1 MTPIYAQHVNEQLA
15 RDELD
20 PLQILY
26 KDATLVQGFQQKV
39 TSIFFDPFGQRPD
52 YHYAMTVL
60 FVYEYFARGP
70 DFVMPTNPQD
80 LHARDVVRAWNF
92 KAALESQLS
101 DQAVLDATKVLSFA
115 LSGIYNPAGRAN
127 VGLGDYAF
135 GLVENSALFNGIPE
149 SVASSSPVSTI
160 LSQIVHHSIFDDVN
174 IEQYQAVS
182 YRLWNVWQSQ
192 VNDSGPTGFWVSGIR
207 SAEAQVTDIDEDNG
221 YDPYHVHR
229 TTIYGKDLM
238 DWVSA
243 NANQSYMNKGVS
255 VNNTEHHFVYKK
267 HKPTDGGESASCFI
281 AGTKILTVHGPTN
294 IEQLATGAQVLTRAE
309 PIQWGVLSNELV
321 RFPAPKQIYGFNG
334 SQAFFT
340 AGHVF
345 FTSTGLRAV
354 DPMLARRENPWIEV
368 GKLRA
373 GHHLVQTVNGEE
385 YTNVEITSI
394 DPSPCQDKYVY
405 GVHLREGLRSYHAN
419 GYLTAVN
426 YPEITVSSI
435 GEQLNSLPS
444 KEKLRVLSHFKE
456 LSPLLGRFGGQ
467 TVLEAL
473 ERETNTKS
481 IYYGGKASE
490 RHPFLLRDL
499 TMPYVLQCRDS
510 KAYRSS
516 LELYNGVL
524 YIDGKYCE
532 HASFKADALAWSRK
546 LSDDI
551 WEHAYCK
558 FYYHGK
564 QAKGWLAHAG
574 NPPGS
579 AISDLQ
585 KPMAIRLLPGCLGK
599 LPKKQR
605 VRRNQF
611 RRPETRTIA
620 PREEV
625 HKGTSVRENG
635 EWVKVASKVRNNNDT
650 QSEVKALKEDDVE
663 RITWNLQYDEAAYD
677 PSQPVSTWKPNVT
690 IGTVSVDVDEDE
702 HIDFASMR
710 FDKYDQV
717 REALINHSKI
727 EQSDTQKLDLSSM
740 TDLYDHEISYDAS
753 NMEHHTFTLGYAEAI
768 LVSSDEF
775 KQWVVDH
782 PDYLDLAQ
790 MPPIKNL
797 HFTNIGMGSSFS
809 LPLLMQTVK
818 IQMLPGDD
826 RMVGIIRQY
835 DNYAD
840 GQNGTPHYMAGLV
853 WDQTTMSLRSAM
865 VAPHEA
871 MASASRSPLQAHREA
886 LPAAF
891 AMADAGLG
899 DTDDTV
905 DDLAKVSYS
914 QSAVNQA
921 VQSLMSGVMQWHMD
935 ESERKT
941 FFGTSQPT
949 GLPHQF
955 TTDIV
960 GSPTA
965 KWLKETYARAYIG
978 QILTQQD
985 GQIRDS
991 LRFTA
996 QEKKNIRYFWNGKG
1010 EGCLSRSQI
1019 YKDLERGLT
1028 RWKIRDM
1035 YKEVATAF
1043 NDQNGQ
1049 GGVFYSNAL
1058 VSKFTT
1064 PLGLAQVC
1072 QVDPNTGSTMLT
1084 KLAAIMDALDQGAT
1098 QTWERKYNPDT
1109 NSGILPK
1116 TLTVQDTNSNQLTFK
1131 VLGYQSGKTWKSP
1144 YWAVDQAAGDS
1155 AANEYL
1161 QEQWLQDTLIDIVTA
1176 LIENDQNFEADVLNT
1191 MGKDIESFGKQQA
1204 NWAELSAK
1212 QKSQLVVAAFGNR
1225 LYKFVQ
1231 GMGYALGWVKT
1242 AGGWVLDKGKRL
1254 VASWRK
1260 GSSRI
1265 GDAAEKAVE
1274 AEPPPNSISGPLMKS
1289 CFFILGLTA
1298 LGVSI
1303 WNCTD
1308 KWSKSNT
1315 ADRGLMI
1322 SSIFAAFR
1330 QATVMGVDA
1339 MEAIVRYRTGVV
1351 SDAVEQSLQNTFD
1364 EIMSQIAGDDIAV
1377 LEPSATTPLLAVPKR
1392 SFAVQVELARDLQNN
1407 EGNLEPLA
1415 EGEEPGF
1422 IDILEAIAENV
1433 DTIVK
1438 FKAVFNVARAA
1449 LQIFGYVI
1457 SIAVAIFMTWQLVQ
1471 NWSSMDTGHKVFQ
1484 SIQTALALVEAA
1496 ASLFMLGVS
1505 VSSPCLHTVGWFGL
1519 STYLLV
1525 HRQTLWLGGRVRSL
1539 AGKLSVRPLQPQLH
1553 RSLSQPPQ
1561 SSWLLRLS
1569 SLCKPITE
1577 ELNLLQQY

>member
-15 RDELD
+15 KDKLD
-20 PLQILY
+20 PLHILC
-26 KDATLVQGFQQKV
+26 KDQALVQEYQQKV
-39 TSIFFDPFGQRPD
+39 TNSKFFDPFGQRPD

-60 FVYEYFARGP
+60 FVYEYFARGS
-70 DFVMPTNPQD
+70 DFVMPTDPQD
-80 LHARDVVRAWNF
+80 LHARDTVKAWNF
-92 KAALESQLS
+92 KAALGSQLN
-101 DQAVLDATKVLSFA
+101 DETVLDATKVLSFA
-115 LSGIYNPAGRAN
+115 LSGIYNPTGRAN
-127 VGLGDYAF
+127 VGLGEYAF
-135 GLVENSALFNGIPE
+135 GLAESSVLCNGIPKTA
-149 SVASSSPVSTI
+149 ASLSPVSAIT
-160 LSQIVHHSIFDDVN
+160 SQIVHRSIFDDID
-174 IEQYQAVS
+174 IEEYQALS

-192 VNDSGPTGFWVSGIR
+192 VNDSGPTGFWVSGVR
-207 SAEAQVTDIDEDNG
+207 GAEAQVTNIDEDNG
-221 YDPYHVHR
+221 GDPYHVHR
-229 TTIYGKDLM
+229 TTIYGKDLV

-243 NANQSYMNKGVS
+243 NANQPYINKGVS
-255 VNNTEHHFVYKK
+255 VNNTEHSFAYKK
-267 HKPTDGGESASCFI
+267 HEPSGGGGSCFV
-281 AGTKILTVHGPTN
+281 AGTKILTAHGQTN
-294 IEQLATGAQVLTRAE
+294 IEQLAAGAQVLTRAE
-309 PIQWGVLSNELV
+309 PVQWGVRSNELV
-321 RFPAPKQIYGFNG
+321 RSPAPKQIYGFNG
-334 SQAFFT
+334 GQAFFT

-354 DPMLARRENPWIEV
+354 DPTLARRENPWIEV
-368 GKLRA
+368 GQLRV
-373 GHHLVQTVNGEE
+373 GHHLVHTVDGKE

-394 DPSPCQDKYVY
+394 DPSSCQDEYVY

-435 GEQLNSLPS
+435 GEQLASLPA
-444 KEKLRVLSHFKE
+444 KDKLRILSLFKE
-456 LSPLLGRFGGQ
+456 ISPLLGRFGGQ

-473 ERETNTKS
+473 ERETNIKS
-481 IYYGGKASE
+481 IHYGGKAPE

-499 TMPYVLQCRDS
+499 TMPYVLQYRDS
-510 KAYRSS
+510 KTFGSS

-524 YIDGKYCE
+524 YVDGKYCE
-532 HASFKADALAWSRK
+532 HASFTENALAWSRE
-546 LSDDI
+546 LSDNT

-564 QAKGWLAHAG
+564 QARGWLTHG
-574 NPPGS
+574 DKTSGS
-579 AISDLQ
+579 STSDLQ
-585 KPMAIRLLPGCLGK
+585 KPMAFRLLPGCLK
-599 LPKKQR
+599 KQPKKRR
-605 VRRNQF
+605 VRSSQPKS
-611 RRPETRTIA
+611 PETK
-620 PREEV
+620 EQV
-625 HKGTSVRENG
+625 HKKASLHEQDERPTTNG
-635 EWVKVASKVRNNNDT
+635 V
-650 QSEVKALKEDDVE
+650 VKAAPEMQTSDNTQKEVEAVEEDDMDT
-663 RITWNLQYDEAAYD
+663 ISWSLQYDEATYD
-677 PSQPVSTWKPNVT
+677 PSKPVSTWKPNVT
-690 IGTVSVDVDEDE
+690 FGTVSVDVDEDE

-717 REALINHSKI
+717 RDALIKYSKT
-727 EQSDTQKLDLSSM
+727 EQPDAKKLDLSSM
-740 TDLYDHEISYDAS
+740 TNLYDHEISYDVS

-782 PDYLDLAQ
+782 PDYLNLAQ

-797 HFTNIGMGSSFS
+797 HFTNIGMDVSFT

-818 IQMLPGDD
+818 IQVLPGGD
-826 RMVGIIRQY
+826 RLVGIIREY
-835 DNYAD
+835 NNYAD
-840 GQNGTPHYMAGLV
+840 GQNGTPHYMAGRVMDLA
-853 WDQTTMSLRSAM
+853 TMSLRSAM
-865 VAPHEA
+865 VAPREA
-871 MASASRSPLQAHREA
+871 TTAASRSPLQAHAEA

-899 DTDDTV
+899 DSDETV

-921 VQSLMSGVMQWHMD
+921 VQTLMSGVMQWHMD
-935 ESERKT
+935 ENERKI

-978 QILTQQD
+978 
-985 GQIRDS
+985 
-991 LRFTA
+991 
-996 QEKKNIRYFWNGKG
+996 NGKG

-1019 YKDLERGLT
+1019 YKDLERALT

-1035 YKEVATAF
+1035 YQVVATAY
-1043 NDQNGQ
+1043 NDKSGQ

-1058 VSKFTT
+1058 VAKFTT

-1072 QVDPNTGSTMLT
+1072 QVDPSTGSTMLT
-1084 KLAAIMDALDQGAT
+1084 KLAAIMDALDQGAK
-1098 QTWERKYNPDT
+1098 QTWERKYNPDAST
-1109 NSGILPK
+1109 GILPK

-1144 YWAVDQAAGDS
+1144 YWAVDQAAGDD

-1161 QEQWLQDTLIDIVTA
+1161 QEQWLQDTLVDIVTA
-1176 LIENDQNFEADVLNT
+1176 LIENDQTFEADVLNA
-1191 MGKDIESFGKQQA
+1191 MGKDIDAFGKQQA
-1204 NWAELSAK
+1204 NWNELDAK
-1212 QKSQLVVAAFGNR
+1212 QKAQQVVAAFGNR
-1225 LYKFVQ
+1225 LYRFIQ

-1254 VASWRK
+1254 VASWFK
-1260 GSSRI
+1260 GSSRV
-1265 GDAAEKAVE
+1265 GEAAEKAVE

-1308 KWSKSNT
+1308 KWSTSNT

-1330 QATVMGVDA
+1330 QAAVMGVDA

-1351 SDAVEQSLQNTFD
+1351 SDAVEQSLRNTFD
-1364 EIMSQIAGDDIAV
+1364 EIMSQVAGDDIAV
-1377 LEPSATTPLLAVPKR
+1377 LEPSVETPLLAVPKR
-1392 SFAVQVELARDLQNN
+1392 SFAVQVELAREVQNN
-1407 EGNLEPLA
+1407 PEALEGVA

-1422 IDILEAIAENV
+1422 LDILEAIAENI

-1438 FKAVFNVARAA
+1438 FKAIFNIARTA
-1449 LQIFGYVI
+1449 LQIFGYLV
-1457 SIAVAIFMTWQLVQ
+1457 SIAVAIFMTWQLIQ
-1471 NWSSMDTGHKVFQ
+1471 NWDSMDTGHKIFQ
-1484 SIQTALALVEAA
+1484 TIQTVLALVEAA
-1496 ASLFMLGVS
+1496 ASLFILGVS
-1505 VSSPCLHTVGWFGL
+1505 VSSLFLHTQLVLFGL
-1519 STYLLV
+1519 KISL
-1525 HRQTLWLGGRVRSL
+1525 RARRRTLWLGGRVLSL
-1539 AGKLSVRPLQPQLH
+1539 DGDSLVHLLQPQLQH
-1553 RSLSQPPQ
+1553 SSPQPPQ
-1561 SSWLLRLS
+1561 SLRLLPLS
-1569 SLCKPITE
+1569 SLCKPMLE
-1577 ELNLLQQY
+1577 ELKLLQLY